1 VVIDAAAGFASLAAG
16 DTPAVVSLHATKIL
30 GTGEGGL
37 VISRDR
43 STVDRVRTASNF
55 GFDASRQATIG
66 ATNAKMSEYHAAL
79 GHAALDA
86 WDEDLAAWMAAARVY
101 ADAIAPSNRVR
112 LQAGFG
118 QEWVSST
125 CVLHTPDSSALRI
138 EAALTQAGIETRRWW
153 GKGAHAQAATAHFP
167 RSHLPATEALI
178 DSTIAVPFYRDID
191 RADIRRIAGIVL
203 NA

>member
-1 VVIDAAAGFASLAAG
+1 MIDAAAGFASLAAG

-43 STVDRVRTASNF
+43 SIVHRVRRASNF
-55 GFDASRQATIG
+55 GFDASRQVTIG

-86 WDEDLAAWMAAARVY
+86 WNEDRAEWMAAARAY
-101 ADAIAPSNRVR
+101 AGALAPSNRVR
-112 LQAGFG
+112 LQEGFG
-118 QEWVSST
+118 EKWVSTT
-125 CVLHTPDSSALRI
+125 CVLHVPDSSTLRI
-138 EAALTQAGIETRRWW
+138 EAALAEAGVETRRWW
-153 GKGAHAQAATAHFP
+153 GKGAHVQPATAHFP
-167 RSHLPATEALI
+167 RGHLSATQALV

-191 RADIRRIAGIVL
+191 HADIRRIAGIVL